1 MKRIGITGGI
11 GSGKSLVCSHIRDR
25 GYFVIDA
32 DALVADLLEDTD
44 IIKRIGEVLGDD
56 CIKKNKVD
64 KKKVSDIIFSD
75 KDAYSRYMTMLSRFV
90 VEEIE
95 GLFKKHEALN
105 KTKDAI
111 AFLDAPLIYEYGF
124 DKNLDEVFYI
134 NRNLKDRIAGATSR
148 DESTPRDVKK
158 RVNEQISLE
167 GAIKKGATII
177 NNDGSVEELIDKV
190 DNILSSILEKGE
202 TCTVKER

>member
-1 MKRIGITGGI
+1 M
-11 GSGKSLVCSHIRDR
+11 
-25 GYFVIDA
+25 
-32 DALVADLLEDTD
+32 
-44 IIKRIGEVLGDD
+44 
-56 CIKKNKVD
+56 
-64 KKKVSDIIFSD
+64 
-75 KDAYSRYMTMLSRFV
+75 
-90 VEEIE
+90 
-95 GLFKKHEALN
+95 
-105 KTKDAI
+105 
-111 AFLDAPLIYEYGF
+111 
-124 DKNLDEVFYI
+124 FYI

>member
-11 GSGKSLVCSHIRDR
+11 GSGKSLVCSHIRDK

-32 DALVADLLEDTD
+32 DVLVASLLEDAD
-44 IIKRIGEVLGDD
+44 IIKRVGEVLGDG

-75 KDAYSRYMTMLSRFV
+75 KDAYNRYMTMLSKFV
-90 VEEIE
+90 VEKIE
-95 GLFKKHEALN
+95 ELFKKHEDLN
-105 KTKDAI
+105 RTKDTI

-124 DKNLDEVFYI
+124 DKNLDAVFYI

-158 RVNEQISLE
+158 RINEQISVE
-167 GAIKKGATII
+167 VAMKKGATII
-177 NNDGSVEELIDKV
+177 NNDGSVAELINKTD
-190 DNILSSILEKGE
+190 DILSSISEKGE

>member
-11 GSGKSLVCSHIRDR
+11 GSGKSLVCSHIRDK

-32 DALVADLLEDTD
+32 DALVASLLEDAD
-44 IIKRIGEVLGDD
+44 IIKRVGEVLGDG

-75 KDAYSRYMTMLSRFV
+75 KDAYNRYMTMLSKFV
-90 VEEIE
+90 VEKIE
-95 GLFKKHEALN
+95 ELFKKHEDLN
-105 KTKDAI
+105 KTKDTI

-124 DKNLDEVFYI
+124 DKNLDAVFYI

-158 RVNEQISLE
+158 RINEQISVE
-167 GAIKKGATII
+167 VAMKKGATII
-177 NNDGSVEELIDKV
+177 NNDGSVAELINKTND
-190 DNILSSILEKGE
+190 ILSSISEKGE

>member
-64 KKKVSDIIFSD
+64 KSIKQAAD
-75 KDAYSRYMTMLSRFV
+75 KGGGRFV
-90 VEEIE
+90 
-95 GLFKKHEALN
+95 
-105 KTKDAI
+105 KTGI
-111 AFLDAPLIYEYGF
+111 
-124 DKNLDEVFYI
+124 
-134 NRNLKDRIAGATSR
+134 
-148 DESTPRDVKK
+148 
-158 RVNEQISLE
+158 
-167 GAIKKGATII
+167 
-177 NNDGSVEELIDKV
+177 
-190 DNILSSILEKGE
+190 
-202 TCTVKER
+202 

>member
-64 KKKVSDIIFSD
+64 KK
-75 KDAYSRYMTMLSRFV
+75 RY
-90 VEEIE
+90 
-95 GLFKKHEALN
+95 
-105 KTKDAI
+105 
-111 AFLDAPLIYEYGF
+111 
-124 DKNLDEVFYI
+124 
-134 NRNLKDRIAGATSR
+134 RI
-148 DESTPRDVKK
+148 
-158 RVNEQISLE
+158 
-167 GAIKKGATII
+167 
-177 NNDGSVEELIDKV
+177 
-190 DNILSSILEKGE
+190 
-202 TCTVKER
+202 